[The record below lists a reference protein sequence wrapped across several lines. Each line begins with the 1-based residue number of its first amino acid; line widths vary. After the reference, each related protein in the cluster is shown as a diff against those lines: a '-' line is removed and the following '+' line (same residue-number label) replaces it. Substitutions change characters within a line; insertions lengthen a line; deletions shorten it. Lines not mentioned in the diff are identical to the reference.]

1 MKTRTLTLLA
11 AVFAILFL
19 FSCAAMPALPSA
31 TTVVKK
37 AVKKAFLEPTMEV
50 LEIKLEKTTDE
61 LTVTGMAIYHP
72 ADVDGKEFN
81 DYMWDVKVE
90 FYDAQ
95 GKKLPYSMKSLE
107 YGEYNK
113 SANVLPNE
121 PFPFMGEIGSAYMG
135 EDVFTKAVSCKLVY
149 VKAY

>member
-1 MKTRTLTLLA
+1 MKIRVTTILTALLT
-11 AVFAILFL
+11 IIFL
-19 FSCAAMPALPSA
+19 VSCASMPLAPSP
-31 TTVVKK
+31 TSLVKT
-37 AVKKAFLEPTMEV
+37 AAKKAFLEPTMEV
-50 LEIKLEKTTDE
+50 LEIKMEKTNDE
-61 LTVTGMAIYHP
+61 LKVTGMAIYHP

-95 GKKLPYSMKSLE
+95 GKTLPYSMKSLD
-107 YGEYNK
+107 YG
-113 SANVLPNE
+113 ANVVPNE

-135 EDVFTKAVSCKLVY
+135 EDVFAKAVSCKLVY